1 MLLLSLPKNIP
12 FLHTTNGQNTDN
24 FAPCLSVK
32 FARHCKQMSALH
44 FFPKSTE
51 IVVTRVRST
60 KKLRMRGWKKVCG
73 RKISEKKKT
82 AARFLHQKTRKM
94 KGEGD
99 LYRLKL
105 YECTA

>member
-1 MLLLSLPKNIP
+1 MYAWACFACILLTFITACFMLLLSLPKNIP

-60 KKLRMRGWKKVCG
+60 KKLRMRG
-73 RKISEKKKT
+73 
-82 AARFLHQKTRKM
+82 
-94 KGEGD
+94 
-99 LYRLKL
+99 
-105 YECTA
+105 